1 MYQGWLFTLLNTSV
15 YLVRGGAVV
24 TSDYRGPPDGVG
36 FLNGGSDAL
45 CRHCPLALWLAYIGM
60 NSG

>member
-36 FLNGGSDAL
+36 FSMVAL
-45 CRHCPLALWLAYIGM
+45 MLCVITVLWPFGLLTLV
-60 NSG
+60 